1 MNVYDNFKVQ
11 TQQSRHES
19 LSNNFV
25 FEYPKYVYDEDLPLR
40 SRGISNRLIQIQG
53 CSKSNQIKP
62 KLISEPI
69 IWY

>member
-1 MNVYDNFKVQ
+1 MNVYGNLKVQ

-40 SRGISNRLIQIQG
+40 SRGIS
-53 CSKSNQIKP
+53 K
-62 KLISEPI
+62 
-69 IWY
+69 